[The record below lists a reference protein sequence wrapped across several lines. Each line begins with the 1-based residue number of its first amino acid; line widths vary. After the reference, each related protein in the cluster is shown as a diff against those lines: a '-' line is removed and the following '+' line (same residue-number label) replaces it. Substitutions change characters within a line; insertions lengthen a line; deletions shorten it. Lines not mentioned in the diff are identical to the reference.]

1 MELLDIQIDL
11 FHFKGL
17 LDSIGTENQ
26 ENTHEQLSGRLLYYI
41 PQFGITECF
50 IQYKCSVKTPPP
62 HTIRSG

>member
-1 MELLDIQIDL
+1 MRMITMFFIIACIITACSNDDNPNVEMTN
-11 FHFKGL
+11 GV
-17 LDSIGTENQ
+17 
-26 ENTHEQLSGRLLYYI
+26 